1 MAPVCLS
8 TVFSPDLL
16 RIISPPNKRRRR
28 RRRRRR
34 SRGKE
39 RRVVA
44 RGAGLSSTPRA
55 AGDLR
60 TPS

>member
-1 MAPVCLS
+1 MRRKKGK
-8 TVFSPDLL
+8 DIG
-16 RIISPPNKRRRR
+16 RRRRKGRRRR